1 AGSWLIDTGKNIVQ
15 GLINGMTSLAG
26 KIGSYFLEKI
36 PGWIRKPFESALGI
50 HSPSRVFAGYGEN
63 IGQGLING
71 VQSMA
76 GSVKGAAQ

>member
-1 AGSWLIDTGKNIVQ
+1 
-15 GLINGMTSLAG
+15 
-26 KIGSYFLEKI
+26 
-36 PGWIRKPFESALGI
+36 GWIRKPFESALGI

-76 GSVKGAAQ
+76 GSVKGAAQSLANSAADVSLPEVAAPTVAAPVVH